1 MNLQVTLLNLNSEA
15 IDHSAMTI
23 VVTGITIVFIA
34 ILVIYLFIK
43 YLFPYILSFSVRR
56 KAVRPG
62 QADQEEKTDEIPG
75 DVNAAIALAI
85 YLYLNEIHDK
95 ESYIITIKQTS
106 GAYSPWSSKHYNM
119 RNL

>member
-43 YLFPYILSFSVRR
+43 YLLPYTELFS
-56 KAVRPG
+56 
-62 QADQEEKTDEIPG
+62 KT
-75 DVNAAIALAI
+75 
-85 YLYLNEIHDK
+85 
-95 ESYIITIKQTS
+95 
-106 GAYSPWSSKHYNM
+106 
-119 RNL
+119 